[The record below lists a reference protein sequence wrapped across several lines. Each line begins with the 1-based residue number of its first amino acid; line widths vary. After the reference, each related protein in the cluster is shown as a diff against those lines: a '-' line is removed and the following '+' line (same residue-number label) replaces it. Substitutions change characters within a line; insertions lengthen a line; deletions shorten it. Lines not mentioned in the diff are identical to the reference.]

1 MLKILL
7 SPITTV
13 STACESRQPVRGKTV
28 LTEISTN
35 SRPIGLIFGTQPPWL
50 HLGGDGY
57 NGYDYDGICYDRSE
71 LMAVSAT
78 NTGLFVTI
86 GLNFRI
92 HPTTLCVLH
101 SKLVMQHEPFFCHI

>member
-1 MLKILL
+1 M
-7 SPITTV
+7 
-13 STACESRQPVRGKTV
+13 RGKTV

-57 NGYDYDGICYDRSE
+57 NGYDYDGICYDHSE

-78 NTGLFVTI
+78 NTKPNWCVCNNWAKFSHTS
-86 GLNFRI
+86 N
-92 HPTTLCVLH
+92 HSLCVALET
-101 SKLVMQHEPFFCHI
+101 SDAT